1 MRTPPRTRSLLLGA
15 VLAALLVTGGC
26 AGSGSDDRA
35 AGATQQEKA
44 APADAPAAD
53 SAADSVAGSVAGPV
67 AGSVVGRTD
76 AGQKTAGR
84 TPAQAV
90 QTAQAS
96 QQAIIATG
104 TVSVEATDV
113 GAARFEVQKIVDQ
126 AGGSITQEETTTDDD
141 GDLATTRIVLR
152 VPSARFADAKAA
164 LEKVG
169 TLTSST
175 SQAEDVTTQVIDV
188 AARVRAQQRSV
199 RRIESLLAR
208 AASLREIISIESELA
223 QRQADLD
230 SLTSQQKYLA
240 DQTSLSTLTVHLQ
253 QPDRERHQKKKDR
266 DGFLGGLANGWDAF
280 LTGIGAVAVV
290 LGYLLPWLVT
300 LLVLGVPAW
309 WLVRSRR
316 GRRPAPARQP

>member
-1 MRTPPRTRSLLLGA
+1 MRTPTRTRSLLVG
-15 VLAALLVTGGC
+15 AALATVVVTSGCGASGSGDGAQSAAVHEKSAGGRAAAEPAV
-26 AGSGSDDRA
+26 AGSGGTADTSTI
-35 AGATQQEKA
+35 GGKA
-44 APADAPAAD
+44 AANT
-53 SAADSVAGSVAGPV
+53 PV
-67 AGSVVGRTD
+67 QPEG
-76 AGQKTAGR
+76 
-84 TPAQAV
+84 
-90 QTAQAS
+90 
-96 QQAIIATG
+96 QAIIATG
-104 TVSVEATDV
+104 TVSLEARNV
-113 GAARFEVQKIVDQ
+113 GAARFEVQKIVDE

-152 VPSARFADAKAA
+152 VPSARFAATKAA

-188 AARVRAQQRSV
+188 DARVRAQQRSV

-253 QPDRERHQKKKDR
+253 QPDKQRHEKKKDR
-266 DGFLGGLANGWDAF
+266 HGFLGGLAGGWDAF

-290 LGYLLPWLVT
+290 LAYLLPWLVT
-300 LLVLGVPAW
+300 LAVLGVPAW
-309 WLVRSRR
+309 WLVRARR
-316 GRRPAPARQP
+316 GRRPAAARQP